1 MANKK
6 KQAGKATEKYK
17 KVRSSVPRVSYTN
30 PSNMYTGPTTQRG
43 ITFEQ
48 GGPVDPAML
57 EDYYIEEEEAV
68 ANPDDPKKLNT
79 KGEKRQIPKAPI
91 NPKTKKPITGR
102 ESYQYAEEFYG
113 PIRARL
119 EKAYG
124 GRANVFKAIDPKL
137 KETLYYTST
146 KDNPYYQFFDPSL
159 ATDPNE
165 DQSFKYDQQGNVV
178 MGTVTSGKDKGKP
191 LGITRTS
198 IEGRRYV
205 PPMDDKMKE
214 LHAKLNELSD
224 EEIRKLAAQ
233 RLTNQEGD
241 FVGISNVTMPSN
253 IGFMDKAR
261 YGLLFGKDIASG
273 WTYANGGPTDPSGQ
287 IVTRAT
293 TLPDG
298 SIIPMI
304 NLPEINITAESPQ
317 TSLSNLMSNPYMQQ
331 RQMELQK
338 QGAFNSQNKGTLSNT
353 SDRPWYSGV
362 ANIYEQG
369 KRNQAVQ
376 ALGAG
381 ALGTAALYGGYAA
394 APYVSSAL
402 PVINAGLTAP
412 IAGIPGATTANLL
425 GAYGASSAA
434 IHGMKAGQK
443 AYAGAPA
450 SEVTREVFEGT
461 MDIVTPGYKTF
472 GPVAKAV
479 WKEVEQPVTDTFYN
493 TGQYYVDSLST
504 PVKKM
509 GGMTYGSGAMI
520 ERADGSY
527 SPRGLWDNIRAN
539 RGSGNEPTEEMLEQ
553 ERKIRAEE
561 KNEYG
566 GMVDMYAEGSY
577 TVRKTDERSGKTHV
591 VIGPD
596 GTKKYFG
603 DPTMG
608 ERNKSK
614 LGEKAFRARHAENLK
629 NNPYFKAYADATWE
643 YGGTTG
649 MYDVY
654 GDGDKVNLN
663 LPVKETPAPQTG
675 LGFNNYLNISPDMVL
690 RGGINPMYYG
700 RNFSVGPYAT
710 GYAGL
715 QGAGIN
721 DYGIRGTYNINDN
734 FSIGTD
740 INPKRINAGLQ
751 YKFAN
756 GGSTTNNSEAEK
768 EYYKFKEF
776 VETARQAIG
785 TNDKKTLNSLGFD
798 GKPYSKN
805 DLAKDFKTLQDLRE
819 KAGLGVMEEAKILFP
834 HVGQQ
839 LRGSVN
845 NMLGTTF
852 KQGGITPTPTG
863 DIFDMMGMSYLN
875 QFALGAE
882 VPCDNPPC
890 EGSMENP
897 RLVTAIPEGYTQD
910 PNNPR
915 LYVKK
920 SNIASGTGT
929 GAVSTGGT
937 KTTGT
942 TVKPKPVAPK
952 TGTTGTGTTQRS
964 TGTTN
969 ATGKTVTPRSSS
981 TGTFKSQEDYVYMQE
996 PMIPI
1001 QMRPTQLI
1009 TQIEAKPVANIT
1021 PIPETIPPDKI
1032 PPTENPPNKNKTTDA
1047 EIWWRNNIRRP
1058 LRKLCNKVKDSTGR
1072 FVDQC
1077 FEFEDGGT
1085 VPFDVKAPMYD
1096 ETEFPQFINPDV
1108 YAAGAGIRIKP
1119 ENRGKFTSWAN
1130 SRGMGV
1136 QEAANKVMANTNE
1149 YPTSVVRMAN
1159 FAKNAAG
1166 WKNGMGGYYAMGGGI
1181 EDGYEYGDQRA
1192 VVSYGGPRYQSME
1205 PGREFINKMG
1215 GYYKMGG
1222 YPSYAM
1228 GGNVPMYGFGDVVK
1242 DIGAGAYGVLEGT
1255 LDTVTMGATDPLTD
1269 MGYEGLQKLGK
1280 SEGKELRTQNMIR
1293 GFGTAA
1299 GAGIGAAV
1307 NPASTGTAISQG
1319 AKGLGQGISLAAP
1332 ESETAQVVGQFLP
1345 VIGNIAGMFTGSP
1358 AAGSAG
1364 AAKSAQ
1370 FAGSSFGKLTKDIA
1384 EVGKTYNQFAP
1395 LLNMF
1400 QQNAIKKN
1408 KNGGMTPGYMQN
1420 MRTFAQGGMTMGN
1433 VEARELLIDPEKPG
1447 GGGVP
1452 KILTSYS
1459 SPNLPS
1465 HPKDGSID
1473 DRGTVPLPEGKFII
1487 TQAENK
1493 RYKTAARSNDKLM
1506 ADAITNNIQIKR
1518 DRKEAQEMEKASNA
1532 YNRFMSKYG
1541 GAIEKMYACGGKT
1554 YGCGGSVKRYV
1565 NGGETE
1571 TGGYLPG
1578 TGVLSPEVL
1587 SNLSGKYLPS
1597 VTGYMGPPALAA
1609 QGQPAAP
1616 MTANEFV
1623 TSLLPSALRPVETP
1637 GYNFMDD
1644 VNAYVANKEAQ
1655 IPSVNAVYTP
1665 TLDADKSIDNIDDNK
1680 KKKKN
1685 KTGKEQKIGT
1695 NQILGALQMAAPL
1708 YNVGRGLFSKVAEV
1722 PVGLGMVSTDIE
1734 APRMTD
1740 AAGRRAIREQMNLAK
1755 YNAGQLGGA
1764 NVLPTYAALGTAGAK
1779 AASDY
1784 TERLRNTLAEATYNA
1799 AMDRKRL
1806 EAANAAQAAQNWQTQ
1821 EYLRGIKDQLLS
1833 TGVGQVGEA
1842 AGQMR
1847 KENIYGSAMKDFYT
1861 NYTYDPA
1868 TNSWLPRTT

>member
-1 MANKK
+1 MAEKK

-17 KVRSSVPRVSYTN
+17 KVRSSAPRVSYTN

-43 ITFEQ
+43 ITFAD

-57 EDYYIEEEEAV
+57 EDYYIEEEEV
-68 ANPDDPKKLNT
+68 VTNPDDPKKLNT
-79 KGEKRQIPKAPI
+79 KGKKREVPKAPI

-159 ATDPNE
+159 ATDPNA

-191 LGITRTS
+191 LGVTRTS

-241 FVGISNVTMPSN
+241 FIGISNVTMPSN
-253 IGFMDKAR
+253 VGFMDKAR

-338 QGAFNSQNKGTLSNT
+338 QGVFNSQNKGTLSNT

-394 APYVSSAL
+394 APYVASAF
-402 PVINAGLTAP
+402 PVINAGMTAP
-412 IAGIPGATTANLL
+412 IAGIPGVTTANFL
-425 GAYGASSAA
+425 GAYGGASAA

-443 AYAGAPA
+443 AYEGAPT
-450 SEVTREVFEGT
+450 SEVTREVLEGT
-461 MDIVTPGYKTF
+461 MDVVAPGYKTF
-472 GPVAKAV
+472 GPVAKAA
-479 WKEVEQPVTDTFYN
+479 WKGGLEQPVTDTFYN

-520 ERADGSY
+520 RRADGSY

-539 RGSGNEPTEEMLEQ
+539 RGSGNEPTKEMLEQ

-614 LGEKAFRARHAENLK
+614 LGEKAFRVRHAENLK

-643 YGGTTG
+643 YGGPTG

-654 GDGDKVNLN
+654 EVGGIPNRDEVNLN
-663 LPVKETPAPQTG
+663 LPVMANLPARRG
-675 LGFNNYLNISPDMVL
+675 LGFNNYVSMIPSM
-690 RGGINPMYYG
+690 GGIPGITGGVNPMYYG
-700 RNFSVGPYAT
+700 ENFSIGPYAT

-715 QGAGIN
+715 QGVGIN
-721 DYGIRGTYNINDN
+721 DYGVRGTYNINDN
-734 FSIGTD
+734 FSIGAD
-740 INPKRINAGLQ
+740 MNPKRINAGLQ

-756 GGSTTNNSEAEK
+756 
-768 EYYKFKEF
+768 
-776 VETARQAIG
+776 
-785 TNDKKTLNSLGFD
+785 
-798 GKPYSKN
+798 
-805 DLAKDFKTLQDLRE
+805 
-819 KAGLGVMEEAKILFP
+819 
-834 HVGQQ
+834 
-839 LRGSVN
+839 
-845 NMLGTTF
+845 
-852 KQGGITPTPTG
+852 GGITPTPTG

-890 EGSMENP
+890 EGSKENP

-915 LYVKK
+915 LYVKR
-920 SNIASGTGT
+920 SSMASGTGT
-929 GAVSTGGT
+929 GTVTGGT
-937 KTTGT
+937 SVAGSSTTGNNTTGT
-942 TVKPKPVAPK
+942 TVTSKPKPVVPK
-952 TGTTGTGTTQRS
+952 TGTTGVKPSTTTTGGTKPRTTGTS
-964 TGTTN
+964 GTR
-969 ATGKTVTPRSSS
+969 VSPRSSS
-981 TGTFKSQEDYVYMQE
+981 TGTAKFQEDYVFMKE
-996 PMIPI
+996 PLIDV
-1001 QMRPTQLI
+1001 QMRPLSLVQQDEI
-1009 TQIEAKPVANIT
+1009 DIT
-1021 PIPETIPPDKI
+1021 PVYTPRSSMQYGQDTQGEMNMQRGQDSRPPDMTLIIPPGGGDGGGGGGDGWRRFKKGVKFGY
-1032 PPTENPPNKNKTTDA
+1032 KNY
-1047 EIWWRNNIRRP
+1047 IRHPARVGFG
-1058 LRKLCNKVKDSTGR
+1058 KCKQVWDSLKRT
-1072 FVDQC
+1072 FVDVC
-1077 FEFEDGGT
+1077 PEFEDGGT

-1096 ETEFPQFINPDV
+1096 ETEFPQLINPDV

-1119 ENRGKFTSWAN
+1119 ENRGKFTAWAS

-1136 QEAANKVMANTNE
+1136 QEAANKVMANTDE
-1149 YPTSVVRMAN
+1149 YSPGVVRMAN

-1166 WKNGMGGYYAMGGGI
+1166 WNKNEMGGYYAMGGGI
-1181 EDGYEYGDQRA
+1181 KDDYEYGDQRA
-1192 VVSYGGPRYQSME
+1192 VVSYGGPRYQKTGSYYNSPIISME
-1205 PGREFINKMG
+1205 PGRGFINKMG
-1215 GYYKMGG
+1215 GYYK
-1222 YPSYAM
+1222 M

-1242 DIGAGAYGVLEGT
+1242 KIGAGAYGVGEGFVDT
-1255 LDTVTMGATDPLTD
+1255 LTMGATDQLTD
-1269 MGYEGLQKLGK
+1269 MGYEGLQDLAG
-1280 SEGKELRTQNMIR
+1280 SEGKNATTEDMIR
-1293 GFGTAA
+1293 GFGTTA
-1299 GAGIGAAV
+1299 GAVTGAVV
-1307 NPASTGTAISQG
+1307 NPAATGTAISQG

-1332 ESETAQVVGQFLP
+1332 ESEAAQAIGQFLP
-1345 VIGNIAGMFTGSP
+1345 VAGNIAGMFAGSP
-1358 AAGSAG
+1358 AAGSA
-1364 AAKSAQ
+1364 AATKSANFASSGFGQ
-1370 FAGSSFGKLTKDIA
+1370 FAKDAA
-1384 EVGKTYNQFAP
+1384 EVGKMYNQFAP

-1420 MRTFAQGGMTMGN
+1420 MPTFAQGGMTMGN

-1473 DRGTVPLPEGKFII
+1473 NRGTVPLPEGKFII
-1487 TQAENK
+1487 TQAENN

-1518 DRKEAQEMEKASNA
+1518 DRKEAQEMQKASNA
-1532 YNRFMSKYG
+1532 FNRFMSKYG

-1554 YGCGGSVKRYV
+1554 YGCGGSVKKYDV
-1565 NGGETE
+1565 GAGIDP
-1571 TGGYLPG
+1571 TGGVPG
-1578 TGVLSPEVL
+1578 MGILSPEVL
-1587 SNLSGKYLPS
+1587 NTLQSTRYGPG
-1597 VTGYMGPPALAA
+1597 VTGYMGPPSIAA

-1616 MTANEFV
+1616 ITANEFV
-1623 TSLLPSALRPVETP
+1623 TSLLPSALRPVQTP

-1655 IPSVNAVYTP
+1655 VPSVNAVYTP
-1665 TLDADKSIDNIDDNK
+1665 IFGTDKPTDNTDDNK
-1680 KKKKN
+1680 KNKKN
-1685 KTGKEQKIGT
+1685 KKDQTGGGQKIGT

-1708 YNVGRGLFSKVAEV
+1708 YNVGRGLFSKVAQV
-1722 PVGLGMVSTDIE
+1722 PTGLGMVSTDIE

-1799 AMDRKRL
+1799 AMDKRRL
-1806 EAANAAQAAQNWQTQ
+1806 EAANAAQAAENWKTQ
-1821 EYLRGIKDQLLS
+1821 EYLKGIKDDLLR

-1847 KENIYGSAMKDFYT
+1847 KENIYASAMKDFYT
-1861 NYTYDPA
+1861 NYTRDPA
-1868 TNSWLPRTT
+1868 TGQWSPKTT

>member
-1 MANKK
+1 MAEKK
-6 KQAGKATEKYK
+6 KQAGKATKKYK
-17 KVRSSVPRVSYTN
+17 KVRSNAPRVAYTE
-30 PSNMYTGPTTQRG
+30 PSGMYTGPTTQRG
-43 ITFEQ
+43 ITF
-48 GGPVDPAML
+48 
-57 EDYYIEEEEAV
+57 
-68 ANPDDPKKLNT
+68 
-79 KGEKRQIPKAPI
+79 
-91 NPKTKKPITGR
+91 
-102 ESYQYAEEFYG
+102 
-113 PIRARL
+113 
-119 EKAYG
+119 
-124 GRANVFKAIDPKL
+124 
-137 KETLYYTST
+137 
-146 KDNPYYQFFDPSL
+146 
-159 ATDPNE
+159 
-165 DQSFKYDQQGNVV
+165 
-178 MGTVTSGKDKGKP
+178 
-191 LGITRTS
+191 
-198 IEGRRYV
+198 
-205 PPMDDKMKE
+205 
-214 LHAKLNELSD
+214 
-224 EEIRKLAAQ
+224 AQ
-233 RLTNQEGD
+233 
-241 FVGISNVTMPSN
+241 
-253 IGFMDKAR
+253 
-261 YGLLFGKDIASG
+261 
-273 WTYANGGPTDPSGQ
+273 GGPTDPTGQ

-298 SIIPMI
+298 SIIPMADI
-304 NLPEINITAESPQ
+304 PEINITAESPK

-381 ALGTAALYGGYAA
+381 ALGTAAIAGGYAA
-394 APYVSSAL
+394 APYVASAL
-402 PVINAGLTAP
+402 PAINAGLTAP
-412 IAGIPGATTANLL
+412 VAGIPGATTANLL
-425 GAYGASSAA
+425 GVYGGVSAA
-434 IHGMKAGQK
+434 KHALSAGQK
-443 AYAGAPA
+443 AYAGAPV
-450 SEVTREVFEGT
+450 SEVTREVLEGT
-461 MDIVTPGYKTF
+461 MDIVAPGYKTL
-472 GPVAKAV
+472 GPVAKVA
-479 WKEVEQPVTDTFYN
+479 WKSGLEQPVTDVLFN
-493 TGQYYVDSLST
+493 TGQYYNDSLST
-504 PVKKM
+504 PIKKM
-509 GGMTYGSGAMI
+509 GGVTYGLGSHIVQGGPRWIDTYGPGALI
-520 ERADGSY
+520 RRADGSY

-553 ERKIRAEE
+553 ERKIRATE

-577 TVRKTDERSGKTHV
+577 TVRKTDERAGKTHV
-591 VIGPD
+591 VTGPD

-608 ERNKSK
+608 ERSKSK
-614 LGEKAFRARHAENLK
+614 LGEEAFRARHAKNLK
-629 NNPYFKAYADATWE
+629 NNPYFRAYADATWK

-663 LPVKETPAPQTG
+663 LPVREMPAPQTG

-690 RGGINPMYYG
+690 RGGVNPMYYG

-721 DYGIRGTYNINDN
+721 DYGVRGTYNINDN
-734 FSIGTD
+734 FSIGAD
-740 INPKRINAGLQ
+740 MNPKRINAGLQ

-756 GGSTTNNSEAEK
+756 
-768 EYYKFKEF
+768 
-776 VETARQAIG
+776 
-785 TNDKKTLNSLGFD
+785 
-798 GKPYSKN
+798 
-805 DLAKDFKTLQDLRE
+805 
-819 KAGLGVMEEAKILFP
+819 
-834 HVGQQ
+834 
-839 LRGSVN
+839 
-845 NMLGTTF
+845 
-852 KQGGITPTPTG
+852 GGITPTPTG

-882 VPCDNPPC
+882 IPCDNPPC
-890 EGSMENP
+890 PPAGSMENP

-920 SNIASGTGT
+920 SNMASGTGT
-929 GAVSTGGT
+929 GTVSTGNT
-937 KTTGT
+937 RTTGT

-952 TGTTGTGTTQRS
+952 TKTTGTGTTQRS
-964 TGTTN
+964 TGTTG

-996 PMIPI
+996 PLIPI
-1001 QMRPTQLI
+1001 QMRPTPLI
-1009 TQIEAKPVANIT
+1009 TQSDIDIQPVAIPDETFT
-1021 PIPETIPPDKI
+1021 PSGDDTS
-1032 PPTENPPNKNKTTDA
+1032 TRLGKNGGGDGGKSNSRLKT
-1047 EIWWRNNIRRP
+1047 WWRSNVRRP
-1058 LRKLCNKVKDSTGR
+1058 VRKLCNKVKDSTGR

-1108 YAAGAGIRIKP
+1108 YAYGSGIHIKP
-1119 ENRGKFTSWAN
+1119 ENRGKFTAWAS

-1136 QEAANKVMANTNE
+1136 QEAANKVMANTDE

-1166 WKNGMGGYYAMGGGI
+1166 WNKNEMGGYYGMGGYSSNMA
-1181 EDGYEYGDQRA
+1181 
-1192 VVSYGGPRYQSME
+1192 
-1205 PGREFINKMG
+1205 PGRAIINKMG
-1215 GYYKMGG
+1215 RYYKMGG

-1228 GGNVPMYGFGDVVK
+1228 GGNVPAYAFGDVVK

-1332 ESETAQVVGQFLP
+1332 ESEAAQAVGQFLP
-1345 VIGNIAGMFTGSP
+1345 VAGNIAGMFTGSP

-1364 AAKSAQ
+1364 AAKSAE
-1370 FAGSSFGKLTKDIA
+1370 FASTGFGKMA
-1384 EVGKTYNQFAP
+1384 GNAAQAGQMFNQISP
-1395 LLNMF
+1395 LLGMF
-1400 QQNAIKKN
+1400 SGQNAMGN
-1408 KNGGMTPGYMQN
+1408 TMKNGGMTSGYMRN
-1420 MRTFAQGGMTMGN
+1420 MPTFAQGGMTMGN
-1433 VEARELLIDPEKPG
+1433 VEARELLIDPDKPA

-1487 TQAENK
+1487 TQAENN

-1518 DRKEAQEMEKASNA
+1518 DRKEAQEMQKASNA
-1532 YNRFMSKYG
+1532 FNRFMSKYG
-1541 GAIEKMYACGGKT
+1541 GAVEKMYACGGKT
-1554 YGCGGSVKRYV
+1554 YGCGGSVKKYEVGADIPTLLEKLSFIPTMGWTLPSWMTTQINSSAPTTPEGFMGIPYASDYNPYAAEGRYDML
-1565 NGGETE
+1565 NPNYGGDYRQIGSPLKRTDNYG
-1571 TGGYLPG
+1571 TVTPMTPKYLTRVDNP
-1578 TGVLSPEVL
+1578 TIDNQTVVANTPTIEDTKT
-1587 SNLSGKYLPS
+1587 SGKK
-1597 VTGYMGPPALAA
+1597 GIG
-1609 QGQPAAP
+1609 
-1616 MTANEFV
+1616 
-1623 TSLLPSALRPVETP
+1623 
-1637 GYNFMDD
+1637 
-1644 VNAYVANKEAQ
+1644 NKE
-1655 IPSVNAVYTP
+1655 
-1665 TLDADKSIDNIDDNK
+1665 K
-1680 KKKKN
+1680 
-1685 KTGKEQKIGT
+1685 KIGT

-1734 APRMTD
+1734 TPRMTD

-1821 EYLRGIKDQLLS
+1821 EYLKGIKDDLLR
-1833 TGVGQVGEA
+1833 TGVGQFGEA

-1847 KENIYGSAMKDFYT
+1847 KENLYGSAMKDFYT

-1868 TNSWLPRTT
+1868 TNSWSPRTT